1 MSNKQL
7 IVILSAIA
15 AVVLLYFLPVKSA
28 SEVKTDATKEQV
40 LNKKIDE
47 ALNIIQTQP
56 MPMPGIKILKEVL
69 EEDPKNVRVLEL
81 LSAMSLKTN
90 QYEKAAAYLERLAEV
105 KPTWEVN
112 RQLGDTYIVLQD
124 TAKARSIFE
133 KLYETAPD
141 STQKESIQRIIKELK

>member
-47 ALNIIQTQP
+47 ALNINQTQP
-56 MPMPGIKILKEVL
+56 MPMPGIKHLKEVL

-105 KPTWEVN
+105 KPSWEVN
-112 RQLGDTYIVLQD
+112 RQLGDTYIALQD
-124 TAKARSIFE
+124 TVKARSIFE